1 VSQARTPTGP
11 LPITIVGCG
20 PGSPEAITL
29 AGLRAIE
36 DAAVVVGA
44 PRLLE
49 TFAPPAT
56 AQVPAGTDVTAVL
69 EAIARHLPG
78 NKVVVLVTGDPG
90 ISSLAR
96 PVLQRFGRRACTVIA
111 GISAI
116 QAAFAGLALDWL
128 DARLIS
134 AHGRT
139 PTATADELASCDK
152 IAILAGTPQAM
163 QWTALVA
170 DRLPHHEVYACSDL
184 TLPAEQ
190 IELTSAQALRR
201 MPAAGRMIIIFV
213 KKGLRP

>member
-1 VSQARTPTGP
+1 MSQARTPTGP
-11 LPITIVGCG
+11 SPITIVGCG

-49 TFAPPAT
+49 TFAPAGA
-56 AQVPAGTDVTAVL
+56 AQVAVGTDVTAVL
-69 EAIARHLPG
+69 EAIARLLPG
-78 NKVVVLVTGDPG
+78 GKVVVLVTGDPG

-96 PVLQRFGRRACTVIA
+96 PVLQRFGRGACTVIP

-139 PTATADELASCDK
+139 PTATPDELACHDK
-152 IAILAGTPQAM
+152 IAVLAGTPQAM
-163 QWTALVA
+163 QWTAHVA
-170 DRLPHHEVYACSDL
+170 SRLPHHEVYACSDL
-184 TLPAEQ
+184 TLPAEK
-190 IELTSAQALRR
+190 IESTSADALRR
-201 MPAAGRMIIIFV
+201 MPAVGRMIIIFV

>member
-1 VSQARTPTGP
+1 VSQASNPTGAS
-11 LPITIVGCG
+11 PITIVGCG

-36 DAAVVVGA
+36 DAVVVVGT

-49 TFAPPAT
+49 TFAPAGA
-56 AQVPAGTDVTAVL
+56 AQIPVGTDVAAAL
-69 EAIARHLPG
+69 EAIAHHRPG
-78 NKVVVLVTGDPG
+78 GKVVVLVTGDPG

-96 PVLQRFGRRACTVIA
+96 PVLQCFGRDACTVIP

-139 PTATADELASCDK
+139 PTPTPDELAGHDK
-152 IAILAGTPQAM
+152 IAVLAGTPQAM
-163 QWTALVA
+163 QWTAGVA
-170 DRLPHHEVYACSDL
+170 DRLPHHEVYACSEL
-184 TLPAEQ
+184 TLPAQ
-190 IELTSAQALRR
+190 KIERTSADALRR